1 MSKEYRY
8 SHVFE
13 ISDETND
20 EKYNQKYLIYKKM
33 EKIYEC
39 VLLPL
44 MLVSLVIAMIGY
56 LFMNIEI
63 VRNLCISFCLISIFS
78 LIVFGIIFVFQMHKY
93 NDISFKLK
101 KYLEDYK
108 PTLLLKD
115 GSYILMLENE
125 NKETKKIDLFS
136 FKIEEHNNSNILI
149 DVCNSKILIP
159 KKL

>member
-1 MSKEYRY
+1 
-8 SHVFE
+8 
-13 ISDETND
+13 
-20 EKYNQKYLIYKKM
+20 
-33 EKIYEC
+33 
-39 VLLPL
+39 
-44 MLVSLVIAMIGY
+44 
-56 LFMNIEI
+56 
-63 VRNLCISFCLISIFS
+63 
-78 LIVFGIIFVFQMHKY
+78 MHKY

-108 PTLLLKD
+108 PILLLKD

-136 FKIEEHNNSNILI
+136 FKIEEYNDSNILI